1 MRPYVYAITL
11 DYWKM
16 AAVDFTDCTC
26 HALCFCLTITEHPQE
41 FNMPKNVLIAYFSH
55 GGENLVDDQI
65 VDLGNNGNTK
75 IAAGLLQKAL
85 GEKGIKSNLF
95 EIEPL
100 IPYDRS
106 YEGTL
111 ARSRQ
116 EYQDG
121 SAPLINDGP
130 NGYEAYDVVFLGYP
144 NWWGTIP
151 APILS
156 FLRDHDLSGKTIVP
170 FVTHGGQRFL
180 YSLESIQKEAPSAK
194 LEPGF
199 AIAAPYMSSAS
210 SVIMEWLKENLDK
223 LA

>member
-1 MRPYVYAITL
+1 
-11 DYWKM
+11 M
-16 AAVDFTDCTC
+16 A
-26 HALCFCLTITEHPQE
+26 
-41 FNMPKNVLIAYFSH
+41 KNVLIAYFSH

-65 VDLGNNGNTK
+65 VDLGENGNTK
-75 IAAGLLQKAL
+75 VAAKLLQSAL
-85 GEKGIKSNLF
+85 LEKGVRANLF

-121 SAPLINDGP
+121 AAPLINDGP
-130 NGYEAYDVVFLGYP
+130 NGFDAYDVVFLGYP

-156 FLRDHDLSGKTIVP
+156 FLRDHDCRGKTVIP

-180 YSLESIQKEAPSAK
+180 YSLESIQKEAPLAK

-210 SVIMEWLKENLDK
+210 LVIADWLKENAEK

>member
-1 MRPYVYAITL
+1 
-11 DYWKM
+11 
-16 AAVDFTDCTC
+16 
-26 HALCFCLTITEHPQE
+26 
-41 FNMPKNVLIAYFSH
+41 MPKNILIAFFSH

-65 VDLGNNGNTK
+65 VDLGDNGNTK
-75 IAAGLLQKAL
+75 IAARLLKDAL
-85 GEKGIKSNLF
+85 AEKGINANLF

-121 SAPLINDGP
+121 AAPLIKDGP
-130 NGYEAYDVVFLGYP
+130 NGYGAYDVIFLGYP
-144 NWWGTIP
+144 NWWGTVP

-156 FLRDHDLSGKTIVP
+156 FLRDHDTNGKTIIP

-180 YSLESIQKEAPSAK
+180 YSLESIQREAPHAK
-194 LEPGF
+194 MEQGF
-199 AIAAPYMSSAS
+199 AIAAPYMASAPI
-210 SVIMEWLKENLDK
+210 VVKEWLADNLDK